1 MELYKL
7 HRILNRTPKGA
18 FKSMVWERQLKTKKQ
33 YADNIVT
40 KRTTGSALRFGV
52 AYDNMKA
59 VKEGRENGT
68 KPAENA
74 GLIGRHWL
82 IKDLISQSDRTGKTL
97 LRVSLANNSKM
108 ETEYFLNGR
117 KVNIPSYLTKVG
129 QTIAL
134 KDTSRQLGKMKAI
147 LEANSARPV
156 PKWLELNRDAQEA
169 KIVAVPAREDIDLPI
184 EETLIVELYSK

>member
-1 MELYKL
+1 MEFYKL

-33 YADNIVT
+33 YADSIIT

-52 AYDNMKA
+52 AYNNMKA

-68 KPAENA
+68 KPAEPQP
-74 GLIGRHWL
+74 LIGRHWV
-82 IKDLISQSDRTGKTL
+82 IENLISQSDRTGKTL

-117 KVNIPSYLTKVG
+117 KVNK
-129 QTIAL
+129 
-134 KDTSRQLGKMKAI
+134 
-147 LEANSARPV
+147 
-156 PKWLELNRDAQEA
+156 
-169 KIVAVPAREDIDLPI
+169 EDIASMCYAS
-184 EETLIVELYSK
+184 ETKAHEHTEVFDIATDSIISIS

>member
-1 MELYKL
+1 MEFYKL
-7 HRILNRTPKGA
+7 NRILNRTPKGA
-18 FKSMVWERQLKTKKQ
+18 FKSMVWEQQLKTKKQ

-52 AYDNMKA
+52 AYDNRKA

-82 IKDLISQSDRTGKTL
+82 VENLISQSDRTGKTL

-117 KVNIPSYLTKVG
+117 KVNK
-129 QTIAL
+129 
-134 KDTSRQLGKMKAI
+134 
-147 LEANSARPV
+147 
-156 PKWLELNRDAQEA
+156 
-169 KIVAVPAREDIDLPI
+169 EDIEPMCYAS
-184 EETLIVELYSK
+184 ETKAHEHTEVFDIATDSIISIS

>member
-1 MELYKL
+1 MEFYKL

-18 FKSMVWERQLKTKKQ
+18 FKSMVLERQLKTKKQ
-33 YADNIVT
+33 YSDNIIT

-82 IKDLISQSDRTGKTL
+82 VENLISQSDRTGKTL

-117 KVNIPSYLTKVG
+117 KVNK
-129 QTIAL
+129 
-134 KDTSRQLGKMKAI
+134 
-147 LEANSARPV
+147 
-156 PKWLELNRDAQEA
+156 
-169 KIVAVPAREDIDLPI
+169 EDIAPMCYAS
-184 EETLIVELYSK
+184 ETKAHEYTEVFDIATDSIISIS

>member
-1 MELYKL
+1 MEFYKL
-7 HRILNRTPKGA
+7 HRILSRTPKGA

-82 IKDLISQSDRTGKTL
+82 VENLISQSDRTGKTL

-117 KVNIPSYLTKVG
+117 KVNK
-129 QTIAL
+129 
-134 KDTSRQLGKMKAI
+134 
-147 LEANSARPV
+147 
-156 PKWLELNRDAQEA
+156 
-169 KIVAVPAREDIDLPI
+169 EDIEPMCYAS
-184 EETLIVELYSK
+184 ETKAHEHTEVFDIATDSIISIS